1 MRLIFILMNKYLKL
15 AGKIDWIMVVAVV
28 LLISLGLLLIYSTS
42 ASASGMFDYA
52 NLKKQILAV
61 AIGIIFFILLVFIDY
76 KLFKNFAYFLYIL
89 MIVLL
94 VAVLIF
100 GSEIRGTKGWFNFG
114 FFQFQPA
121 ELAKIILLIILAK
134 YFASISGKLS
144 MFRHIIISGIIT
156 FIPVGL
162 IMMQPD
168 FGSAL
173 VLVFLWFVM
182 LFISGIKRN
191 YIAILGGSGTFIGW
205 IVWQFVFKDY
215 QKERILTFLHPNR
228 DPLGSGY
235 NIIQS
240 KIAVG
245 SGGLLGKGLGY
256 GSQSQLKFLPAQ
268 QTDFIFAALS
278 EELGFFGG
286 LLLLTL
292 FFILLLRIINISK
305 NSRDEFGLMIGIG
318 AVLILIFQILV
329 NVGMNMGLLPVTG
342 IPLPFVSY
350 GGSSLISILILMGI
364 LQSVYVR
371 NKGLTFE

>member
-1 MRLIFILMNKYLKL
+1 MNKFFRIFK
-15 AGKIDWIMVVAVV
+15 KIDWVKSVVIV

-42 ASASGMFDYA
+42 GSASGSFDYT
-52 NLKKQILAV
+52 NLKKQILAII
-61 AIGIIFFILLVFIDY
+61 IGAVLFFLFTYFDY
-76 KLFKNFAYFLYIL
+76 KIFKNYAYFLYIL
-89 MIVLL
+89 MMVMLLAVLL
-94 VAVLIF
+94 F
-100 GSEIRGTKGWFNFG
+100 GSEIRGTKGWFNLG

-121 ELAKIILLIILAK
+121 ELAKIVLLLILAK

-144 MFRHIIISGIIT
+144 MFRHIIISGLIT
-156 FIPVGL
+156 LLPVFL
-162 IMMQPD
+162 IMLQPD

-173 VLVFLWFVM
+173 VLLFLWVVM
-182 LFISGIKRN
+182 LFISGIKRS
-191 YIAILGGSGTFIGW
+191 YIAVLGGSGFFIGW
-205 IVWQFVFKDY
+205 ILWHFGFKDY
-215 QKERILTFLHPNR
+215 QKDRILTFLNPNS

-268 QTDFIFAALS
+268 QTDFIFAVLA

-286 LLLLTL
+286 ILLLVL
-292 FFILLLRIINISK
+292 FFILLARIINISK

-318 AVLILIFQILV
+318 ATLILIFQILV

-342 IPLPFVSY
+342 IPLPLVSY
-350 GGSSLISILILMGI
+350 GGSSLISVLLLMGI
-364 LQSVYVR
+364 LQSIYVR
-371 NKGLTFE
+371 NKGLSFE